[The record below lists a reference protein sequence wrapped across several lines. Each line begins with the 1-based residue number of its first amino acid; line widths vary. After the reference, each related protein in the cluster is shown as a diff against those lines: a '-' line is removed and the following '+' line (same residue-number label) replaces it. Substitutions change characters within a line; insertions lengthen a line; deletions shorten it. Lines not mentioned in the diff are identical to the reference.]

1 MTATKNRWE
10 TAGAWALMFVVLL
23 PALLFEAAIEGL
35 RRIGD
40 RITDVALGSRTTGRL
55 ADWLLRLVPDETP
68 DEYPGCECGWPDS
81 PGLHNRDR
89 CWQHDTET
97 EARR

>member
-1 MTATKNRWE
+1 MTATKNRLE
-10 TAGAWALMFVVLL
+10 VAGAVALALVVLL

-40 RITDVALGSRTTGRL
+40 RIADRALGSRTTGRL

-68 DEYPGCECGWPDS
+68 DMGCECGWPDS